1 MKFVP
6 WTDKKAVVSDPK
18 VSTALLYRCDQAIK
32 GLVCQP
38 AWELLLQAAL
48 ELAGKRLFT
57 AR

>member
-32 GLVCQP
+32 GLVRQP

>member
-1 MKFVP
+1 MKFVL
-6 WTDKKAVVSDPK
+6 WTDKKKVAVDLK
-18 VSTALLYRCDQAIK
+18 VSSALLYRCDQAIK
-32 GLVCQP
+32 GLVRQP

>member
-6 WTDKKAVVSDPK
+6 WTDEKAVVSDLK
-18 VSTALLYRCDQAIK
+18 VSPTLLYRCDQAIK

-38 AWELLLQAAL
+38 AWVLLLQAAL

-57 AR
+57 V

>member
-6 WTDKKAVVSDPK
+6 WTDEKAVVSDLK
-18 VSTALLYRCDQAIK
+18 VSPALLYRCDQAIK

-38 AWELLLQAAL
+38 AWVLLLQAAL